1 MCLKVCVHLQKA
13 CVALTWLTLVENSVQ
28 TVVELVDVPISPPGN
43 LIACCIL
50 VSPRP
55 VKKDTSDRNSAFPT
69 AYLKGSPSFDQNPD
83 GELAF
88 GTICHW
94 YPRHAWGEIQAL
106 DSFSNFKQK
115 PSVPCKTCIPHK
127 HRRPFI
133 PKLGKYFTSGNRVKV
148 IQYFLQ
154 RWVNRDPNGVVTWE
168 VLQITQMFQ
177 KADNITEC
185 RTETLGKRYL
195 IRSSKGK
202 YFQRTTKG

>member
-28 TVVELVDVPISPPGN
+28 TVVELVDVPISPPEN

-94 YPRHAWGEIQAL
+94 YPGMPEVR
-106 DSFSNFKQK
+106 SK
-115 PSVPCKTCIPHK
+115 PSTASPTSNRSPRFPVK
-127 HRRPFI
+127 H
-133 PKLGKYFTSGNRVKV
+133 
-148 IQYFLQ
+148 
-154 RWVNRDPNGVVTWE
+154 
-168 VLQITQMFQ
+168 
-177 KADNITEC
+177 A
-185 RTETLGKRYL
+185 YL
-195 IRSSKGK
+195 INIGGHSSPNWGSTLPQVTEWRWSNIF
-202 YFQRTTKG
+202 YRGESTEIPME